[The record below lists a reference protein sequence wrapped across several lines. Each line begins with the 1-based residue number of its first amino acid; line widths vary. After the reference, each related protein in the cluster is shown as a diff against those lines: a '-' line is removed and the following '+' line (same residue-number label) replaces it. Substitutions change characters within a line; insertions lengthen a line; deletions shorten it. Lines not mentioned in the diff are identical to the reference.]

1 MIDDSSGIFDLFTR
15 REDERFRASGQHGVA
30 LGIVTSNKDEGNQ
43 GRVKIKMPWLNE
55 DESDWIPVI
64 NFLGGKDHG
73 SFFIPEVD
81 DQVLVAFEQ
90 GDLNRPVVIGSFYS
104 KEVKPEVNTSNGE
117 NNIKRIKTKSGHE
130 IIFDDKENQQK
141 LTVSSSSGHKISL
154 DDSSGSPKISIE
166 DKTGNN
172 KIEFDSNQGSISIS
186 SQTSIKIKAP
196 TIEIKADSI
205 MTIDCTGM
213 TTVKGKPIALN

>member
-1 MIDDSSGIFDLFTR
+1 MSDDYGSNIYELFTR

-30 LGIVTSNKDEGNQ
+30 LGIVTANNDEGKQ
-43 GRVKIKMPWLNE
+43 GRVKVKMPWLNE
-55 DESDWIPVI
+55 GESDWIPVI
-64 NFLGGKDHG
+64 NFLGGSNHG

-90 GDLNRPVVIGSFYS
+90 GDINRPIVIGSLYS
-104 KEVKPEVNTSNGE
+104 KEVKPDVKDNEE
-117 NNIKRIKTKSGHE
+117 NNIKRIKTRSGHE

-141 LTVSSSSGHKISL
+141 LTILSSSGHKILL
-154 DDSSGSPKISIE
+154 DDNSQGPKISIV

-172 KIEFDSNQGSISIS
+172 RIEFDSTQGSISIS
-186 SQTSIKIKAP
+186 SQTKIAINAP
-196 TIEIKADSI
+196 IIEIKADSMI
-205 MTIDCTGM
+205 TIDCSGM